1 MRGSGW
7 GSLAAFWVGIL
18 LVVGFGS
25 AVLQSLGPPDQPAR
39 HVAAVTSPPAVPA
52 PPPPQAVAPAPPA
65 AAPTGPMAGRRT
77 PGPIEDPD
85 PALLE
90 PAKAGG
96 GAMLPRIDAGDRAPM
111 SVYARGFD
119 TTTLRPR
126 VGLIMA
132 GVGASDA
139 GGAEMIRTLPGGI
152 TLAISPYVQKPAR
165 LLEAARISGH
175 EYLLS
180 LPMESF
186 TDPANEAGDHALSPA
201 LSPAQNADRLDW
213 SLSRF
218 AGYAGVTDALGTLR
232 GERFGGDAALM
243 APVLRTLAARGLF
256 YVEAR
261 PVAPLPPGMWAVN
274 VDLLVDEPAVRSE
287 IDAKLSIL
295 ESLAKLRGYAL
306 GLVGT
311 PRPLTTDRVTEW
323 ANGLAAK
330 GLALAPVSA
339 LVKLQAGHQ
348 PETTAAMGGVTK

>member
-1 MRGSGW
+1 
-7 GSLAAFWVGIL
+7 
-18 LVVGFGS
+18 
-25 AVLQSLGPPDQPAR
+25 
-39 HVAAVTSPPAVPA
+39 VA
-52 PPPPQAVAPAPPA
+52 
-65 AAPTGPMAGRRT
+65 
-77 PGPIEDPD
+77 
-85 PALLE
+85 
-90 PAKAGG
+90 
-96 GAMLPRIDAGDRAPM
+96 
-111 SVYARGFD
+111 
-119 TTTLRPR
+119 
-126 VGLIMA
+126 
-132 GVGASDA
+132 
-139 GGAEMIRTLPGGI
+139 
-152 TLAISPYVQKPAR
+152 KPAR
-165 LLEAARISGH
+165 LLEAARIGGH

-186 TDPANEAGDHALSPA
+186 ADPANEAGDHALSTA

-232 GERFGGDAALM
+232 GERFGSDASLM

-306 GLVGT
+306 GMVGT
-311 PRPLTTDRVTEW
+311 PRPLTIDRITEW

-330 GLALAPVSA
+330 GLALAPASA
-339 LVKLQAGHQ
+339 LVKLQAGHM
-348 PETTAAMGGVTK
+348 PEATAAAIGPGPGGAGGLGAGGTTK